1 MANDELGGDD
11 LLLGRITGAAE
22 IARLLGRIEGALIDI
37 RGDIQAS
44 TEAQKATNR
53 EMGLIDRRV
62 IALESKEDSR
72 RRTSRIAAAAALGLM
87 LPAIS
92 AVNNAHAWFNTV
104 NDIIFPRK

>member
-1 MANDELGGDD
+1 MANDD
-11 LLLGRITGAAE
+11 LPLSGSPFTGAAE

-72 RRTSRIAAAAALGLM
+72 KRISRITAGIALGL
-87 LPAIS
+87 LIPALS
-92 AVNNAHAWFNTV
+92 AVNNAHAWFNAV